1 MNTTLGD
8 LHEDLVTLEDN
19 EIIDTTEHSTHSSS
33 QSTSHGEEENE
44 EGGIEDVETIE
55 KDGSKRLLKKIHPED
70 EIVNDGSNIWIPVQM
85 LKKNIAKFWSHF
97 LAIDKELTRVKCK
110 HCGEVLTRND
120 PSLTKT
126 FRFHIKSKHN
136 ISANKNFYSMNFT
149 VRNSILTDSNS
160 HARNSLQ
167 PNYRSLTFNSNS
179 IRKCYDINKLQNNTF
194 LSFPRLIA
202 IIIASEGLPLNF
214 SEIESFKFLVSKFHK
229 TPPLTTTL
237 IKESVMELSNSI
249 DELIRRSASK
259 SDASLPVNIQL
270 SDTKNSDFPVYLQY
284 TEDIRAQLTSLNLSS
299 LVSLNFTELDK
310 TRSLFSLQVFDN
322 TNKVSKIL
330 PLSIFVRKGMDID
343 INAWEDQL
351 NIIYSKFSGLR
362 ESVISL
368 TLPKNYYAKVLENGY
383 SENPTFDTRNLKSVT
398 YHACIVTELLHCFLQ
413 PFFNMPTE
421 SLLSSFSFVKESHPP
436 NSLLDSLTDFS
447 CLDISSTVLGK
458 ISSLIEEININDS
471 LKSDFI
477 LYCNDYTQ
485 SNCNELISI
494 LSFDCSSYSTLQNN
508 LENFVNLVPFF
519 KSINSHLK
527 NESLTDSDF
536 RLIITVEE
544 TLKTFEQAIEYF
556 ASSAPLKFTHTLVFI
571 ISLETYLAE
580 IIRNSTFAKAKRPF
594 EKISSKISKVKE
606 LYLHDDVN
614 LIGAFL
620 YPSIFQ
626 NKNLLIE
633 IFDTTSINKIIDKV
647 TKIAL
652 KYLQKFINITNFQ
665 SSNNCK
671 NDGPNFREKL
681 ISDYETIFMNGSQEI
696 EFLNNV
702 KVSLPESEDLLFS
715 QIIRD
720 DLLRYINRITHELPN
735 AYHDYLNENDISFD
749 GSHFTKIELPEENI
763 SDSEEWQLTP
773 MEEIFDIHIPISDT
787 IWNNYIN
794 DGNGIEIVNILLRLI
809 SVNSASSIRSELSF
823 LHKASQH
830 FDNELYEEKIKIKI
844 LNSQYNLENIDFNS
858 GSIFDTC
865 Q

>member
-1 MNTTLGD
+1 MNTALGD

-19 EIIDTTEHSTHSSS
+19 EIIDTPEHSTHSSP
-33 QSTSHGEEENE
+33 QSTSHGEEEHE
-44 EGGIEDVETIE
+44 EDGIEDVETIE
-55 KDGSKRLLKKIHPED
+55 KDGNKRLSTRIHPED
-70 EIVNDGSNIWIPVQM
+70 EIVNDGLNIWIPVQM

-97 LAIDKELTRVKCK
+97 LAIEKELTRVKCK

-136 ISANKNFYSMNFT
+136 ISANKNFYSMNFN
-149 VRNSILTDSNS
+149 VRNSIFGDSNS

-167 PNYRSLTFNSNS
+167 PSYRSLTFNSNS
-179 IRKCYDINKLQNNTF
+179 SRKYYDISKLQNNTF
-194 LSFPRLIA
+194 LSFPQLIA

-214 SEIESFKFLVSKFHK
+214 PEIESFKFLMSKFHK
-229 TPPLTTTL
+229 TPSLTTNL
-237 IKESVMELSNSI
+237 IKESIVELSNSI
-249 DELIRRSASK
+249 DELIRRSAPK

-270 SDTKNSDFPVYLQY
+270 SNSKDSHFPDYLQY
-284 TEDIRAQLTSLNLSS
+284 TEDIRTQLTNLDLSS
-299 LVSLNFTELDK
+299 SVSLNFTELDK
-310 TRSLFSLQVFDN
+310 TRSIFSLQVFDN

-330 PLSIFVRKGMDID
+330 PLSIFVRKSTDID

-351 NIIYSKFSGLR
+351 NIIYSKFPGLQG
-362 ESVISL
+362 SVISL
-368 TLPKNYYAKVLENGY
+368 TLPKNYYTKVLENEN
-383 SENPTFDTRNLKSVT
+383 SENSTSDTRSRKPVT
-398 YHACIVTELLHCFLQ
+398 YHACIVSELLHCFLE
-413 PFFNMPTE
+413 PFFNLPTE
-421 SLLSSFSFVKESHPP
+421 SLLSSFSLVKESHPP

-447 CLDISSTVLGK
+447 RLDISSTVLGK

-471 LKSDFI
+471 LRSDFI

-485 SNCNELISI
+485 SNCNELTSI
-494 LSFDCSSYSTLQNN
+494 LSFDCDSYSALQSH
-508 LENFVNLVPFF
+508 LENFINLVPFF

-544 TLKTFEQAIEYF
+544 ALKTFEQTIEYF

-580 IIRNSTFAKAKRPF
+580 IIRNSTFAKSKRPF
-594 EKISSKISKVKE
+594 EKILSRISKVKE

-633 IFDTTSINKIIDKV
+633 IFDTASIHRIIDKV
-647 TKIAL
+647 TNVAL
-652 KYLQKFINITNFQ
+652 KYLQNFINITHFQ

-671 NDGPNFREKL
+671 DDGLNFREKL
-681 ISDYETIFMNGSQEI
+681 ISDYETIFMKGSQDI
-696 EFLNNV
+696 EFLNNA
-702 KVSLPESEDLLFS
+702 KVTLPESEDLLFS

-720 DLLRYINRITHELPN
+720 DLLRYISRITQELPN
-735 AYHDYLNENDISFD
+735 AYHDYLNDNDISFD

-763 SDSEEWQLTP
+763 SDSGEWRLNP

-787 IWNNYIN
+787 IWNNYLN
-794 DGNGIEIVNILLRLI
+794 DGNGIEIVDILLRLI

-823 LHKASQH
+823 LQKASQH
-830 FDNELYEEKIKIKI
+830 YDSELYEERIKIKI
-844 LNSQYNLENIDFNS
+844 LNSHYNLENIDFNS
-858 GSIFDTC
+858 GSIFDAC
-865 Q
+865 